1 MSENITFHDLTQ
13 TGTIPD
19 ALLQRTESDLSV
31 FFERVKPIIERVRT
45 EGDAALRHFAQAF
58 DGVTAP
64 EMSIRA
70 TPEEFDA
77 AFASIEP
84 DVLESIKYGI
94 RNIRRF
100 HEAQKPEESWMIE
113 VQPGIWAGDR
123 NIPIDSVAC
132 YVPRGKGSFPSV
144 VNMTTIPGKVAGVPR
159 LIIVTPPSPD
169 GTVDAGTLVAARLI
183 GVEEVYKCGGAQ
195 AVAAVA
201 FGTETVPACAKI
213 VGPGSPYVVAAKR
226 LLSDRIDPG
235 IPAGPSASIIL
246 TDDSVDPVLAA
257 LDLII
262 ESEHGPDSS
271 AWRVTSSRR
280 VAEGV
285 IAALPAHWA
294 EMDPKRADFSRTVLG
309 GAHGGVILTKDFSA
323 AVDFTN
329 AYAPEHLEILTVDP
343 MADLGRIRNA
353 GEVLLGTASPVTLCN
368 YVLGPNAVLPTNRAA
383 RTHSPLSVHDFMK
396 RMSFARVSPEAYP
409 EAARHAERFARYE
422 NFSGHA
428 RAVSSARPMPK
439 IQPR

>member
-1 MSENITFHDLTQ
+1 MRRR
-13 TGTIPD
+13 TG
-19 ALLQRTESDLSV
+19 
-31 FFERVKPIIERVRT
+31 
-45 EGDAALRHFAQAF
+45 
-58 DGVTAP
+58 
-64 EMSIRA
+64 
-70 TPEEFDA
+70 
-77 AFASIEP
+77 
-84 DVLESIKYGI
+84 
-94 RNIRRF
+94 
-100 HEAQKPEESWMIE
+100 
-113 VQPGIWAGDR
+113 
-123 NIPIDSVAC
+123 
-132 YVPRGKGSFPSV
+132 
-144 VNMTTIPGKVAGVPR
+144 
-159 LIIVTPPSPD
+159 
-169 GTVDAGTLVAARLI
+169 
-183 GVEEVYKCGGAQ
+183 
-195 AVAAVA
+195 VAAVA

-235 IPAGPSASIIL
+235 IPAGPSESIIL

-271 AWRVTSSRR
+271 AWLVTCSRR

-294 EMDPKRADFSRTVLG
+294 KMNPKRADFSRTVLG